1 MHTHTLLYKILVEGL
16 FGEAKTPTVA
26 GDFEWPKVLM
36 AINLVKRTGRS
47 QELFVTGKSHKYKNY
62 GTGGDVEI
70 KVTVVKKPA
79 NVEAAAEY
87 SLLNKNV
94 FNKPVIDGLVKANQ
108 FINPGAVFRDF
119 YSRVLKARGDLPK
132 LKALRKGL
140 IDKMKRYGA
149 PDDWLSSFMANIDTI
164 EYNLDS
170 SDSYGIVPQ
179 LFNKAV
185 VSLDEMLKQEG
196 VLARGEIKI
205 YVEPGV
211 PDLQYKAAY
220 IHELTHAFDPKV
232 HLPHRVRGEVGELD
246 FYIVDPVELDAS
258 LNEFAVVVKEFPDEF
273 NAKVKDIIV
282 KRGANEDDFKI
293 LVTKYGQFLGQ
304 HGIDGD
310 KLFLYLEKVLT
321 LLARIKKSNDR
332 GARSGEIGSG
342 GKVKNKFMQ
351 KLMNILG
358 KPKEQLGKSLR
369 DRLSD
374 YKGSKKRDESDG
386 FWDDSPGPAVPFHK
400 SVLSA
405 GDVSDKEIVKI
416 LDYLY
421 GSLNDLYGEGNRLAG
436 GDYSSMTSFL
446 KESPEFRNKCRALKS
461 AVVGNLSG
469 GEVIRLVYTVAFMLV
484 TDKHK
489 LRYLFMRLVNFPV
502 RIDDS
507 LMAKVLENAV
517 GMGWDNSRSFYEE

>member
-1 MHTHTLLYKILVEGL
+1 MHTHTLLYKILVEDV

-26 GDFEWPKVLM
+26 SDFEWPKVLM
-36 AINLVKRTGRS
+36 AINLVKRTGKT
-47 QELFVTGKSHKYKNY
+47 QEFFVTGKSHKYKNY

-70 KVTVVKKPA
+70 KVTVIKKPA
-79 NVEAAAEY
+79 DVEAAAEY

-94 FNKPVIDGLVKANQ
+94 FNKPVIDGLVKANK

-119 YSRVLKARGDLPK
+119 YNRVLNARGDLPK
-132 LKALRKGL
+132 LQALRKGL

-149 PDDWLSSFMANIDTI
+149 PDDWLSSFMDMIDTI
-164 EYNLDS
+164 EHNLDS

-179 LFNKAV
+179 LFKKAV
-185 VSLDEMLKQEG
+185 VSLDEMLKREG

-232 HLPHRVRGEVGELD
+232 HLPHRVRGEVD

-273 NAKVKDIIV
+273 NAEVKDMIA
-282 KRGANEDDFKI
+282 KRGADEDDFKI

-321 LLARIKKSNDR
+321 LLARIKKSNDH
-332 GARSGEIGSG
+332 GTRSGETGSG

-358 KPKEQLGKSLR
+358 KPNEQLGKSLR

-374 YKGSKKRDESDG
+374 YKGSKKRDESQG
-386 FWDDSPGPAVPFHK
+386 FWDSPPPIPAPATPMNKATPGVVDDSLLQEVLRETFGATNGAYKMGMMFYGDKRITPQNK
-400 SVLSA
+400 SFKQYPEVLAMCKDIIQRGVSGLSA
-405 GDVSDKEIVKI
+405 AEASRVVYLVALMIVSKSS
-416 LDYLY
+416 
-421 GSLNDLYGEGNRLAG
+421 SLALFLSRLMNAKN
-436 GDYSSMTSFL
+436 M
-446 KESPEFRNKCRALKS
+446 
-461 AVVGNLSG
+461 
-469 GEVIRLVYTVAFMLV
+469 
-484 TDKHK
+484 
-489 LRYLFMRLVNFPV
+489 V
-502 RIDDS
+502 RIDG
-507 LMAKVLENAV
+507 LLPRFLKVAIE
-517 GMGWDNSRSFYEE
+517 MEF